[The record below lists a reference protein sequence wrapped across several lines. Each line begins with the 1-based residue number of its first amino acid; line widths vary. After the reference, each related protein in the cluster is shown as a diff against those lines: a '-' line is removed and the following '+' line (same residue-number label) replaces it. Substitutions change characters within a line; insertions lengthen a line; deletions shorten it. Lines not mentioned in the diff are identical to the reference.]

1 MHTILIR
8 GYCHDFTALH
18 IQLLFKMY
26 KMGTTLEQNPWPFR
40 TDCKRGLYWMNVSY
54 ESCRHSQVQVVSI
67 APCRRHIIL
76 P

>member
-26 KMGTTLEQNPWPFR
+26 KMGTTLEQNLGR
-40 TDCKRGLYWMNVSY
+40 SERIVNVDCIG
-54 ESCRHSQVQVVSI
+54 
-67 APCRRHIIL
+67 
-76 P
+76 